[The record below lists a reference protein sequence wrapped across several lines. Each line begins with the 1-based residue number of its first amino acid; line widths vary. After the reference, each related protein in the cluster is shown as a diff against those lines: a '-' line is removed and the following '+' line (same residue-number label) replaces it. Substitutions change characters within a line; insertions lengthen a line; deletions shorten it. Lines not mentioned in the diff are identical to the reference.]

1 MDKPKWQVRDT
12 YKWKSFF
19 MSISPFNIQGSLVQT
34 ATRVMVFL
42 FPALLLWPRGSLRE
56 PVLAYALGTAGL
68 TLIISRI
75 MLDYFYKD

>member
-1 MDKPKWQVRDT
+1 
-12 YKWKSFF
+12 

-34 ATRVMVFL
+34 ATRVMVLL

-56 PVLAYALGTAGL
+56 PVLLAYALGTAGL